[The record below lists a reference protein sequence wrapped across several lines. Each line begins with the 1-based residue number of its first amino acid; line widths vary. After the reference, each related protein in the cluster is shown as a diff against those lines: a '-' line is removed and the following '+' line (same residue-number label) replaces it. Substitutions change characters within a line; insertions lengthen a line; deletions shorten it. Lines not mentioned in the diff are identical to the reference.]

1 MEVNQICTLINSVSK
16 EVLGKTDIVQEDL
29 TGIVDLGKE
38 VFNQSAVDN
47 YVKSLVNHIGK
58 VIFVNRPYAGKV
70 PSVLMDA
77 WEFGS
82 VLEKISADVPEAEE
96 NDTWDLKDGTEY
108 KQDVFHKPTVTAK
121 FFNSKVTFEVPVSIT
136 ERQVKE
142 SFSNAAQLNGFISMI
157 YAAVEKSMT
166 IKADA
171 LIMRT
176 ISNMIAETVLADAQ
190 AFGATAAGAMT
201 GADLSSAS
209 TARCVN
215 LLKLY
220 NDKYFPATPG
230 TPDPTPNPNA
240 LTAAKAITDPDFI
253 RFASYVMGTYAD
265 RLQSIST
272 VFNVGGKE
280 RFTPKDM
287 LHVVLL
293 SDFAKAAQT
302 YLYSDTF
309 NRGDVLLPQAETVPF
324 WQGSGKNYDFAST
337 GHIKVKESGGKD
349 VEITGVLGVMF
360 DRDSLG
366 VCNLDRR
373 VTTNYNAKAEFF
385 NNYYKFDAGYFNDTN
400 ENFVV
405 FFIK

>member
-1 MEVNQICTLINSVSK
+1 MEVKQIYTLINSVSG
-16 EVLGKTDIVQEDL
+16 EVLGRTDIVTEDL

-96 NDTWDLKDGTEY
+96 NDTWNLKDGQSY
-108 KQDVFHKPTVTAK
+108 DQDVFHKPTVTAK

-171 LIMRT
+171 LIMHT
-176 ISNMIAETVLADAQ
+176 INNMIAETVLADAK
-190 AFGATAAGAMT
+190 AFGATAGDMT

-220 NDKYFPATPG
+220 NDKTGASTK
-230 TPDPTPNPNA
+230 

-324 WQGSGKNYDFAST
+324 WQGSGQNYEFAST
-337 GHIKVKESGGKD
+337 GNINIKESGGKA
-349 VEITGVLGVMF
+349 VKISGVLGVMF
-360 DRDSLG
+360 DRDALG

-405 FFIK
+405 FFIE